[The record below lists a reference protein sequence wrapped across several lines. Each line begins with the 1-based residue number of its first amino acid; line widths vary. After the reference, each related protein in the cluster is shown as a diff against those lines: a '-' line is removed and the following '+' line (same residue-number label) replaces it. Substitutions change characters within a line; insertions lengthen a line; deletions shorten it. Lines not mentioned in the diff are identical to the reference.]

1 MRRFPVVSLLS
12 ALLAASSLL
21 FLAGCGGSGV
31 STPAVASIIVAPT
44 TLSLNEGGV
53 AGISAT
59 ATDSTGTT
67 IAADITFTSS
77 NPGVATVSTG
87 GVVCGGV
94 WDANFINCNVV
105 GGQAGVGQVT
115 ITATSGT
122 ATATATVY
130 VHLQVDRV
138 VVNTP
143 HGCTSMGQI
152 VPVTGSAYNTSS
164 PGCSPSAP
172 CDITNTVG
180 PITINTN
187 DQTVVATSSGVEPD
201 YSATTNSPTYTSGGT
216 ITGSK
221 GQTCNLSNFTAGTN
235 GGINPFYSS
244 ITNSPTYTSGGS
256 IIGTTGQTCNLSNF
270 NGISD
275 ATATVALTGTDT
287 IATGTI
293 LTVTA
298 DGTGGV
304 TAPTTATLTN
314 GTATCSG
321 TANVIT
327 ALNSTIG
334 NGLNVVGAMATVA
347 LTSANT
353 IATGTRL
360 TVTASGYGASTP
372 PTSATL
378 TNGSATCSGT
388 ASVIT
393 ALTGTGVFTAQQPG
407 SATIF
412 ASVSGV
418 NGTSVPYLTCPAVS
432 ILVHDANSSNT
443 SFTLGKTGTQPLVA
457 DVYDSAGQIIKP
469 IITWGSSSTAS
480 VTVAPGSATSA
491 TITAIEPGTAS
502 ITASCGYPNCNKSF
516 PNAPPPYNVGA
527 QYSNNVVTASV
538 AGSTITT
545 VYAASTNSTTLIPIN
560 TATNTAGTAITL
572 PNLPNSI
579 IITPDGST
587 IFLGSSSGIMAV
599 ALPANT
605 VTTLPLNG
613 SVISVSPDSNY
624 LLVFDSI
631 AGNIYYYDITNAS
644 VLYTTS
650 GITINSGV
658 YTPDSN
664 IISWVNSTYW
674 TSGFTTGFQLG
685 LPGNATIT
693 LPYTANALD
702 ISAQGGLTYI
712 AGSNPGQ
719 IDVRSTCNEAEVTP
733 GLSATNP
740 TLTMAIPNGTGA
752 VATDSP
758 SLDVVSTPGTL
769 SGSCPVTT
777 QSTIQ
782 SVNMGVG
789 AFNARQLIMS
799 PDSSRAWVISDLPEM
814 IVLDLQSLSPVGFPY
829 AGGATAYSGGIT
841 LDGSQVYVGASD
853 YTVHRLIAFGDV
865 QQIPVGLKDAN
876 GNPAVPNLVA
886 VQPD

>member
-1 MRRFPVVSLLS
+1 MRRIPVVSVLS
-12 ALLAASSLL
+12 ALLAAGSLS

-31 STPAVASIIVAPT
+31 KTPAVATITIAPT
-44 TLSLNEGGV
+44 TLSLNQGAV

-59 ATDSTGTT
+59 AQDSTGST
-67 IAADITFTSS
+67 IAADITYTSG
-77 NPGVATVSTG
+77 NPSIATVSTAG
-87 GVVCGGV
+87 LVCGGV
-94 WDANFINCNVV
+94 WDANFINCNVI

-122 ATATATVY
+122 ATATATIY
-130 VHLQVDRV
+130 VHLQVDKV
-138 VVNTP
+138 VVNP
-143 HGCTSMGQI
+143 LSGCTSMGQV
-152 VPVTGSAYNTSS
+152 VPVTATACSNSV
-164 PGCSPSAP
+164 PGCSAGSPCSSGSP
-172 CDITNTVG
+172 CDITSTVG

-270 NGISD
+270 NGVSD

-287 IATGTI
+287 IASGTI

-353 IATGTRL
+353 IASGTHL

-372 PTSATL
+372 PTTATL
-378 TNGSATCSGT
+378 SNGSATCSGT

-393 ALTGTGVFTAQQPG
+393 ALTGTGVFTAQNPG

-432 ILVHDANSSNT
+432 IMVHDANSSNT

-457 DVYDSAGQIIKP
+457 DIYDSAGQLIRP

-480 VTVAPGSATSA
+480 VTVAPGSATAA

-502 ITASCGYPNCNKSF
+502 ITASCTYPNCNKSF
-516 PNAPPPYNVGA
+516 PNAPPPFNIGA

-538 AGSTITT
+538 TGNTTTT

-560 TATNTAGTAITL
+560 TATNTAGTAIAL

-579 IITPDGST
+579 VISPSGST
-587 IFLGSSSGIMAV
+587 VYLGTASNINVMAV
-599 ALPANT
+599 DTATSTVTALPLSGN
-605 VTTLPLNG
+605 
-613 SVISVSPDSNY
+613 VISVSPDSNY
-624 LLVFDSI
+624 LLVSDSV
-631 AGNIYYYDITNAS
+631 ANNIYYYDIANGD
-644 VLYTTS
+644 VLYTTAGFTTS
-650 GITINSGV
+650 SNA

-664 IISWVNSTYW
+664 ITSWVSGTDW
-674 TSGFTTGFQLG
+674 TSAFTTGLQLG

-712 AGSNPGQ
+712 AGSNLGQ

-740 TLTMAIPNGTGA
+740 TLIKAIPNGTGA
-752 VATDSP
+752 VAADH
-758 SLDVVSTPGTL
+758 LRSTW
-769 SGSCPVTT
+769 C
-777 QSTIQ
+777 
-782 SVNMGVG
+782 
-789 AFNARQLIMS
+789 
-799 PDSSRAWVISDLPEM
+799 
-814 IVLDLQSLSPVGFPY
+814 
-829 AGGATAYSGGIT
+829 
-841 LDGSQVYVGASD
+841 
-853 YTVHRLIAFGDV
+853 
-865 QQIPVGLKDAN
+865 
-876 GNPAVPNLVA
+876 
-886 VQPD
+886 